1 MQSQQ
6 GGHGP
11 NTDNAVAFECKR
23 CGHCCQGKGGIVLR
37 ETDVERLAAHLQM
50 DADAFLQKYTEN
62 PHGKP
67 LIIVGDD
74 DFCIFFEQGKGCS
87 VHTAKPDVC
96 RAWPFFRGNL
106 IDETSWEMASGY
118 CPGIVLAAG
127 HKAFAAE
134 GLAWLRG
141 NGLLE
146 PEKDAIARALG
157 LDLES

>member
-1 MQSQQ
+1 MQSSNNGQS
-6 GGHGP
+6 P
-11 NTDNAVAFECKR
+11 NTDQAVAFFCQR

-37 ETDVERLAAHLQM
+37 ESDVQRLASHLGLSPE
-50 DADAFLQKYTEN
+50 AFLATYTES

-67 LIIVGDD
+67 RIIVGDD
-74 DFCIFFEQGKGCS
+74 DYCVFYTQGTGCS
-87 VHTAKPDVC
+87 VHPAKPDVC

-106 IDETSWEMASGY
+106 LDATSWEMASDY

-134 GLAWLRG
+134 GLQWLRA

-157 LDLES
+157 LDIEP